1 MQVRPLN
8 SLLRNTGEVEWLLC
22 EHHFRHVNF
31 GSRPGAVDHRRL
43 PEDST
48 QTGAAG
54 YESQLTGCQ
63 IYCLPHA
70 IRARLVRAHSIQ
82 PDEFE
87 SRGSEAGGG
96 TPQVAWRRL
105 NRVLTRGLLMA
116 FLVTS
121 MDQMGRDSDGL

>member
-1 MQVRPLN
+1 MQVRPLHLLPCN
-8 SLLRNTGEVEWLLC
+8 SGEIEWLLSD
-22 EHHFRHVNF
+22 HHFIQVNF
-31 GSRPGAVDHRRL
+31 GSRPAAVDQSTL
-43 PEDST
+43 PSNIT
-48 QTGAAG
+48 QPGAAG

-96 TPQVAWRRL
+96 TSQVAWRRL